1 MNRLEEIFELL
12 DWNNS
17 EVEQAAGVALAK
29 QLDDF
34 SPLFQPLTE
43 RYNKNVWD
51 NCAIVLAAKTDEQLS
66 PFAEQLFEWTAD
78 LNWPGAVTILE
89 RIKRISSGDT
99 FLSAAI
105 AAVRQAKAE
114 DDTSWKWW
122 LSELLEC
129 VFFSKNLPE
138 ETIVQLETVSACCPT
153 KKRKFL
159 YKLTQ

>member
-1 MNRLEEIFELL
+1 MNQLEEIFELL

-17 EVEQAAGVALAK
+17 EEDQAVGVALAK

-51 NCAIVLAAKTDEQLS
+51 NCAVVLATKTDEQLF
-66 PFAEQLFEWTAD
+66 PFAEQLFEWTTD
-78 LNWPGAVTILE
+78 LNWPGAATILE

-99 FLSAAI
+99 FLSAAL
-105 AAVRQAKAE
+105 AAVRQAEAE
-114 DDTSWKWW
+114 DDTSWNWW

-129 VFFSKNLPE
+129 EFFSKNLPE
-138 ETIVQLETVSACCPT
+138 ETTVQLQTY
-153 KKRKFL
+153 KRML
-159 YKLTQ
+159 PDEEA